1 MADFAGSS
9 LYNRGMP
16 ELPEV
21 EIIKKGLS
29 ELLLDC
35 QIVGVSF
42 DWPKGFN
49 TTLVDVEEFLIGA
62 KILGVRRRAK
72 VLMIDLSTKY
82 SLVIHLKMTGQL
94 VFVGS
99 NNRFGGG
106 HPNDSL
112 VNNLPD
118 KSTRVIFN
126 LKSNNLDLSDK
137 TTQVELDKARWQNI
151 GDVTGTNS
159 YARLFFNDQRKFGW
173 VKLMPTAEIN
183 DLPFFKKLG
192 PEPLLDDFSFEVFK
206 SRLSRRQ
213 NSIIKA
219 TLLDQSVLAGIGNIY
234 ADEALF
240 LAKIY
245 PSLRVK
251 DLKPNQIE
259 ALHGSIIQVLQLSID
274 KGGSSDRNYINAK
287 GERGAYLD
295 FAKVF
300 RREGQVC
307 YSCGHIIIKIR
318 VAGRGTHICPNEQ
331 KLPKGYK

>member
-1 MADFAGSS
+1 
-9 LYNRGMP
+9 
-16 ELPEV
+16 
-21 EIIKKGLS
+21 
-29 ELLLDC
+29 
-35 QIVGVSF
+35 
-42 DWPKGFN
+42 
-49 TTLVDVEEFLIGA
+49 
-62 KILGVRRRAK
+62 
-72 VLMIDLSTKY
+72 
-82 SLVIHLKMTGQL
+82 
-94 VFVGS
+94 
-99 NNRFGGG
+99 
-106 HPNDSL
+106 
-112 VNNLPD
+112 
-118 KSTRVIFN
+118 
-126 LKSNNLDLSDK
+126 
-137 TTQVELDKARWQNI
+137 
-151 GDVTGTNS
+151 
-159 YARLFFNDQRKFGW
+159 
-173 VKLMPTAEIN
+173 MPTAEIN

-192 PEPLLDDFSFEVFK
+192 PEPLLDDFSLEVFK

-219 TLLDQSVLAGIGNIY
+219 ALLDQSVLAGIGNIY

-307 YSCGHIIIKIR
+307 YSCGHAITKIR